1 MVSPIYMD
9 DIIIPAKPN
18 KINGTVVIQEWNVV
32 SVVIV
37 INNDTV
43 ITGVIPIM
51 NMHSS
56 VTIAKNVLFNNVF
69 IIDGFSYNL

>member
-1 MVSPIYMD
+1 MISLIYMD
-9 DIIIPAKPN
+9 DIIIPIKLN
-18 KINGTVVIQEWNVV
+18 NINGTVVIQEWNVV

-51 NMHSS
+51 NMHSN